1 MTIIVKTFILTILV
15 LNTAFMANLGC
26 PVTDPPQTVLRC
38 FFSAIEQGDY
48 ETASLYCTGNIAG
61 RTIMGDTLENWC
73 TLAKTEKLN
82 MNTKILN
89 VDIYEAKRFARVV
102 FEVHVYVDNTEK
114 TVKLIADFAKRENV
128 WLVDEIKE
136 IE

>member
-1 MTIIVKTFILTILV
+1 MSILIKTFVLTIFFF
-15 LNTAFMANLGC
+15 NTAFMANLGC

-48 ETASLYCTGNIAG
+48 DTARLYCTGNIADG
-61 RTIMGDTLENWC
+61 YIMGETLESWC

-82 MNTKILN
+82 MNTKVLN
-89 VDIYEAKRFARVV
+89 VDVYEDKRFARVV

-128 WLVDEIKE
+128 WLVDDIKE
-136 IE
+136 PE